1 MSEELTYQAA
11 ITELET
17 ILSELETSAID
28 VDQLSTRLARATELV
43 RFCRD
48 RLTVVQTDVD
58 DALKDLGE
66 PASATAQ
73 GSSTDA

>member
-17 ILSELETSAID
+17 ILSELETSAVD
-28 VDQLSTRLARATELV
+28 VDHLSTRLARATELV

-48 RLTVVQTDVD
+48 RLAVVQADV
-58 DALKDLGE
+58 AEVLTDLGD
-66 PASATAQ
+66 PAAAN
-73 GSSTDA
+73 SSGPS

>member
-28 VDQLSTRLARATELV
+28 VDQLSTRLGRATELV

-48 RLTVVQTDVD
+48 RLTVVQADVD
-58 DALKDLGE
+58 DVLKDLTE
-66 PASATAQ
+66 PASAAAQ
-73 GSSTDA
+73 GSTPDA